1 MSRSSGARSLSPT
14 PLDVVTMVALLLR
27 KLALVASCAAAL
39 RVQSSRRVA
48 CQGFGAA
55 VALPVV
61 LAPPALADEAPATA
75 QATAASLK
83 PLYKAATQAKLT
95 RRALPGEVAVP
106 EAFEQGMDSGFVARY
121 SDPNHPGGIRDITM
135 LETQVGIFRLA
146 KVNGGGGKGEPAS
159 APPRPPVIS
168 RRDHS
173 RAQALSSRRSST
185 ATASRWTSRPR
196 AGPAGSPARSS
207 PTASSGPTGTSGQKS
222 RRSRRQ
228 AVAALPPSP
237 PSPRRRRFRLR
248 RTRVPPSPGGK
259 GALTRRRGR
268 SAACG
273 G

>member
-1 MSRSSGARSLSPT
+1 
-14 PLDVVTMVALLLR
+14 MVALLLR

-121 SDPNHPGGIRDITM
+121 SDPNHPGGTRDITM

-168 RRDHS
+168 GRDRS
-173 RAQALSSRRSST
+173 RAQASSSRRSST

-222 RRSRRQ
+222 RRSRRPGSGRP
-228 AVAALPPSP
+228 AARPPF
-237 PSPRRRRFRLR
+237 PRRRRFRLR
-248 RTRVPPSPGGK
+248 RTRVPPSPGGQR
-259 GALTRRRGR
+259 ALTRRRGR